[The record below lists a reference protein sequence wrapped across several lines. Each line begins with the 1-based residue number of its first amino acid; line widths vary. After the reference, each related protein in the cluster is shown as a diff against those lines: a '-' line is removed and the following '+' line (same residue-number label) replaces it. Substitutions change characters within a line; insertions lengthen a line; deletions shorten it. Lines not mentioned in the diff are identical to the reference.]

1 MFHSNERRQKCIL
14 IVSEL
19 YPNDKAK
26 EVANLYVK
34 AITKYPHDVNLATP
48 IVPVAVRT
56 TLQGIEC
63 ISIHE
68 VKKGK
73 ADDALTYVST
83 RLAMFHDIQGY
94 RWTINLYLNLEE
106 GLKLIGM

>member
-1 MFHSNERRQKCIL
+1 MYL

-34 AITKYPHDVNLATP
+34 AITKYPHDNNLAAP

-56 TLQGIEC
+56 TLRGIEC
-63 ISIHE
+63 VSIYE

-73 ADDALTYVST
+73 ADDAITYVST
-83 RLAMFHDIQGY
+83 RLAMFHDIPGY
-94 RWTINLYLNLEE
+94 RWTTDFYLNLEE

>member
-1 MFHSNERRQKCIL
+1 MYL

-26 EVANLYVK
+26 EVANLYIE
-34 AITKYPHDVNLATP
+34 AITKYPHNDNLVTP

-56 TLQGIEC
+56 TLEGIEC
-63 ISIHE
+63 ISIYE

-73 ADDALTYVST
+73 AEDAITYVST
-83 RLAMFHDIQGY
+83 RLAMFNDIQGY
-94 RWTINLYLNLEE
+94 RWTTNLYLNLEE

>member
-1 MFHSNERRQKCIL
+1 MYL

-19 YPNDKAK
+19 YPNDKAR

-34 AITKYPHDVNLATP
+34 AITKYPHNESLAAP

-56 TLQGIEC
+56 TLQGIES
-63 ISIHE
+63 ISVYE

-73 ADDALTYVST
+73 ADDALTYVAT
-83 RLAMFHDIQGY
+83 RLAMFHDIEGY
-94 RWTINLYLNLEE
+94 RWTTNLYLNLEE

>member
-1 MFHSNERRQKCIL
+1 MYL

-19 YPNDKAK
+19 YPNDSAK
-26 EVANLYVK
+26 EVATLYIQ
-34 AITKYPHDVNLATP
+34 AITKYPHNDSLAVP

-56 TLQGIEC
+56 TLHGIEC
-63 ISIHE
+63 ISIYE

-73 ADDALTYVST
+73 ADDAITYVST
-83 RLAMFHDIQGY
+83 RLAMFNDIKGY
-94 RWTINLYLNLEE
+94 RWTTNLYLNLEE

>member
-1 MFHSNERRQKCIL
+1 MYL
-14 IVSEL
+14 IVSEV
-19 YPNDKAK
+19 YPNDVAK
-26 EVANLYVK
+26 ELANLYVK
-34 AITKYPHDVNLATP
+34 ALTKYPHNDSLAVP

-63 ISIHE
+63 LSIYE

-73 ADDALTYVST
+73 ADEAIHYVST
-83 RLAMFHDIQGY
+83 RLAMYHEIKGY

-106 GLKLIGM
+106 ALTLIGM

>member
-1 MFHSNERRQKCIL
+1 MYI

-26 EVANLYVK
+26 EVANLYVT
-34 AITKYPHDVNLATP
+34 AITKYPHNDSLAAP

-56 TLQGIEC
+56 TLQGIES
-63 ISIHE
+63 ISIYE

-73 ADDALTYVST
+73 ADDALTYVAT
-83 RLAMFHDIQGY
+83 RLAMFNDIQGY
-94 RWTINLYLNLEE
+94 RWTINPYMNLEE
-106 GLKLIGM
+106 ALKLIGM